1 VVIHVRPLF
10 GCMVPG
16 TASLLLLRHCANLIF
31 FWKHIQF
38 VMNII

>member
-1 VVIHVRPLF
+1 VRPLF
-10 GCMVPG
+10 GRMVPG
-16 TASLLLLRHCANLIF
+16 TTSLLQLHHGANLIF